1 MHFEI
6 WFHFLHIFAG
16 LILDK
21 RQFPIYHIVMPQLD
35 LSLLHWQKRPV
46 SPTQQNENPGTKP
59 PLPINLSQFR
69 KGAYNGS
76 LDFVLSLCETS
87 FGLVDVFPIE
97 DRKHA
102 LHEVNFFTI
111 FLGCFV
117 YLIDTEMEV
126 CIYLYTF

>member
-1 MHFEI
+1 M
-6 WFHFLHIFAG
+6 
-16 LILDK
+16 
-21 RQFPIYHIVMPQLD
+21 
-35 LSLLHWQKRPV
+35 
-46 SPTQQNENPGTKP
+46 SPTQRNEKPGTKP

-117 YLIDTEMEV
+117 YLIDIDGSMYLS
-126 CIYLYTF
+126 IYLCTF